1 MSSQDCV
8 PLGPNLLAVTVPLLE
23 VIALGP
29 GDALGAQEGGADRLY
44 VAAEVAEGGLT
55 PELRTVREIRRE
67 TSLPIRVVL
76 RANPGFSTSGS
87 EMSRLRGT
95 AQELAVIGV
104 DGFVL
109 GFLTPTNDVDLDAC
123 LVLLQSTE
131 GLPWTFHRAMD
142 HALDH
147 DRAWREVRSLPGV
160 DTVLTA
166 GSARGVA
173 DGLDELTTRAARDSA
188 IARLVMVGDGLAPE
202 HVPWLARSGIRQYHV
217 GDRVRPGRSWK
228 AYVDAEL
235 VRSWRTLVDDEVA
248 AAL

>member
-104 DGFVL
+104 DGFAL

-131 GLPWTFHRAMD
+131 GLDVSSGDGPCARPRPR
-142 HALDH
+142 L
-147 DRAWREVRSLPGV
+147 
-160 DTVLTA
+160 
-166 GSARGVA
+166 ARGEVVA
-173 DGLDELTTRAARDSA
+173 GRGYRADR
-188 IARLVMVGDGLAPE
+188 
-202 HVPWLARSGIRQYHV
+202 
-217 GDRVRPGRSWK
+217 RVRPRSRRWSRRANHPGRPRFRH
-228 AYVDAEL
+228 
-235 VRSWRTLVDDEVA
+235 RSARHGR
-248 AAL
+248 